1 MNRLNFL
8 EKFFKYLPLGNIIIL
23 ESEDDFDSNTGALYR
38 EMLRRGLNKKY
49 RLVWLVRNVQ
59 EWQDINVSNVAVMD
73 RSRRSH
79 KTLTDLI
86 LLIRARYLIADG
98 MVIGKRKKSQIG
110 IFLTHGSFGLKN
122 ATRYLSNY
130 DENVDRFLCT
140 SKNLIAGSSKRFGVN
155 QSKYFVCGF
164 PRNDDLFSPNGQ
176 LAEITGGRQ
185 HTKTIIWMPTYRKH
199 RYIESNDLMKENA
212 LGLPV
217 LNSTGDLELLND
229 CLREKDILL
238 IIKPHPVQDLSA
250 ISVTQSGN
258 ILLASNEL
266 LRKGGINLYQL
277 IAETDALITDYSSVA
292 FDYLLLDRPIGYT
305 LDDFDEYTPGF
316 VVENPL
322 DYMPGKK
329 IWSTEDFLEF
339 MSDMA
344 NGNDI
349 FADQREK
356 LRNYIHTYQ
365 DNRNSARLLDI
376 LDL

>member
-1 MNRLNFL
+1 
-8 EKFFKYLPLGNIIIL
+8 
-23 ESEDDFDSNTGALYR
+23 
-38 EMLRRGLNKKY
+38 
-49 RLVWLVRNVQ
+49 
-59 EWQDINVSNVAVMD
+59 
-73 RSRRSH
+73 
-79 KTLTDLI
+79 
-86 LLIRARYLIADG
+86 
-98 MVIGKRKKSQIG
+98 
-110 IFLTHGSFGLKN
+110 
-122 ATRYLSNY
+122 
-130 DENVDRFLCT
+130 
-140 SKNLIAGSSKRFGVN
+140 
-155 QSKYFVCGF
+155 
-164 PRNDDLFSPNGQ
+164 
-176 LAEITGGRQ
+176 
-185 HTKTIIWMPTYRKH
+185 
-199 RYIESNDLMKENA
+199 
-212 LGLPV
+212 
-217 LNSTGDLELLND
+217 
-229 CLREKDILL
+229 
-238 IIKPHPVQDLSA
+238 
-250 ISVTQSGN
+250 
-258 ILLASNEL
+258 LASNEL